1 MLRRRFM
8 FEMKKTLIVVY
19 KDELLMNQLKK
30 MVETHDDNE
39 QGVVGTRDGSI
50 NIVSWTE
57 KVWLGNK
64 KAGNISGKILFL
76 GDIKGTDKLIP
87 VIDVKFDECG
97 VKFGWA
103 GNQAVV
109 YAEPKVLTTRED
121 YDSFLDKLSALPV
134 PDFLKVAKENIASTG
149 IDQEADTEAPAEDI
163 PECSDSETAEV
174 KEKKRKKVDVFKVAK
189 KVLSSGANA
198 IGKVGTQVTAKSEEV
213 FRNRP
218 LMKQQMLFYG
228 VVSLYNDGLEK
239 FMNI

>member
-1 MLRRRFM
+1 M
-8 FEMKKTLIVVY
+8 FEFETKKTLIVVY

-30 MVETHDDNE
+30 MVETHDDDA
-39 QGVVGTRDGSI
+39 QGIIGTRDDSI

-64 KAGNISGKILFL
+64 KAGNIQGKILFL

-109 YAEPKVLTTRED
+109 YVDPKALTTRED
-121 YDSFLDKLSALPV
+121 YDVLLERLSGLPV
-134 PDFLKVAKENIASTG
+134 PSFLKASKESMVATGADNATAVIAELT
-149 IDQEADTEAPAEDI
+149 AEDI
-163 PECSDSETAEV
+163 SEKNDSDIVETD
-174 KEKKRKKVDVFKVAK
+174 KKVR
-189 KVLSSGANA
+189 
-198 IGKVGTQVTAKSEEV
+198 KVGVLRNVKKTLSKGVNALEKVVASKSEEL
-213 FRNRP
+213 FRNKS

-228 VVSLYNDGLEK
+228 VVSLYNNGLEK
-239 FMNI
+239 FMNL

>member
-1 MLRRRFM
+1 M
-8 FEMKKTLIVVY
+8 FEAKKTLIVVY

-39 QGVVGTRDGSI
+39 HGAIGTRDDSI

-64 KAGNISGKILFL
+64 KAGNIQGKILFL
-76 GDIKGTDKLIP
+76 GEIKGTDKLIP

-109 YAEPKVLTTRED
+109 YAASKVLTTRKD
-121 YDSFLDKLSALPV
+121 YDAFLEKLSALPV
-134 PDFLKVAKENIASTG
+134 PSFLKATKESIAATG
-149 IDQEADTEAPAEDI
+149 TDQNAELAVELPAEDVLENADTETVMAD
-163 PECSDSETAEV
+163 
-174 KEKKRKKVDVFKVAK
+174 EKKHKKADILRCIK
-189 KVLSSGANA
+189 KTFSTGADA
-198 IGKVGTQVTAKSEEV
+198 IGKIGTQVASKSEEV
-213 FRNRP
+213 FRNKL
-218 LMKQQMLFYG
+218 LMKRQMLFYG

-239 FMNI
+239 FMNM